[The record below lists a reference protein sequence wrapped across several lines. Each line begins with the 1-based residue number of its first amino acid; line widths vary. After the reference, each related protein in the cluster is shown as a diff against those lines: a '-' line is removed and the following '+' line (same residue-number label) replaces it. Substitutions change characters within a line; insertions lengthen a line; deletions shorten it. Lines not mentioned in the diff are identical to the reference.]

1 MKNALRIGTVG
12 TNFIVPRFIEAV
24 RLAASPPDRPED
36 VPEAE
41 IAASYSRSAEN
52 AEAFA
57 KKHGVNLA
65 FSGREAF
72 LSSGEYNCVYVAA
85 PNSLHYP
92 WARDALL
99 HGKSVICEKPFVST
113 SGELGDLIRLARE
126 KGLFL
131 FEALTVPHLPNAAR
145 LRELLPLIAPV
156 RHVEMNFSQFSSRYP
171 SFLRGE
177 NPNLFNPE
185 FSGGALM
192 DLNYY
197 NLGLTLY
204 LFGEPED
211 IRYFPNTTAKGIDVS
226 GTLIMDYRGF
236 KAVLSACKDSPGENF
251 VQIQGEGGYL
261 YSPSTS
267 SNLRGGITI
276 HRNEANAGA
285 AQSALRGK
293 EAGERPA
300 IEQFQDQDRENNL
313 FYEAR
318 EFIKLFAR
326 GDPSRCFAP
335 LEESLKRVSLI
346 EKARKEAG
354 IFFPADSGYK
364 DLCRKLV
371 SQARLPAPHRNSQ
384 RK

>member
-1 MKNALRIGTVG
+1 VG

-24 RLAASPPDRPED
+24 RLASPESPED
-36 VPEAE
+36 APGAE
-41 IAASYSRSAEN
+41 IAASYSRSAEK
-52 AEAFA
+52 AEAFV
-57 KKHGVNLA
+57 KEQGVNLA
-65 FSGREAF
+65 FSEREAF
-72 LSSGEYNCVYVAA
+72 LSSGDYNCVYVAA

-99 HGKSVICEKPFVST
+99 HGKNVICEKPFVST
-113 SGELGDLIRLARE
+113 SGELKDLIRLARE
-126 KGLFL
+126 RGLFL
-131 FEALTVPHLPNAAR
+131 LEALTVPHLPNAAR

-156 RHVEMNFSQFSSRYP
+156 RHVAMNFSQFSSRYP

-197 NLGLTLY
+197 NLALTLH

-211 IRYFPNTTAKGIDVS
+211 IRYFPNSAAGGIDVS
-226 GTLIMDYRGF
+226 GTLIVDYRGF

-267 SNLRGGITI
+267 SNLRGGVAL
-276 HRNEANAGA
+276 HRNEAKAG
-285 AQSALRGK
+285 
-293 EAGERPA
+293 
-300 IEQFQDQDRENNL
+300 EQFQDQDRENNL

-326 GDPSRCFAP
+326 GDPSCCAAP
-335 LEESLKRVSLI
+335 LEESLRRISLT
-346 EKARKEAG
+346 EKARKGAG
-354 IFFPADSGYK
+354 IFFPADRK
-364 DLCRKLV
+364 TDL
-371 SQARLPAPHRNSQ
+371 
-384 RK
+384 